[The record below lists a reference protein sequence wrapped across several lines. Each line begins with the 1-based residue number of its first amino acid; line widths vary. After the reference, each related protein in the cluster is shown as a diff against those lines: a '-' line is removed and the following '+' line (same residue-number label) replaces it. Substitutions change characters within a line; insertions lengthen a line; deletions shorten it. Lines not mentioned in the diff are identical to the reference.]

1 MPEIRLVDTTLRDGQ
16 QSLWACRMRTEA
28 MLPALPDLDAA
39 GYDAL
44 EFAVPT
50 AQFPRAVRDLK
61 EDPWDWLKLGTA
73 RARRTPLRL
82 HGAAKSQ
89 LTHVPRSVQK
99 RFLEMLAGLGI
110 ATARTSNSWN
120 NYDVLGRHVEVLA
133 SCGIK
138 TVVNLIYSVSPV
150 HTVEYYARKTREA
163 VRLSPY
169 RLCFKDVGGL
179 LTPEAARE
187 VFPVVVENAGGVPL
201 EFHAH
206 CSNGLAPYVALIA
219 AEHGFGFIHTAVP
232 PLSDGYSQ
240 PSVFTMVGNLR
251 ARGFTVDLDTAPLE
265 RVREHFS
272 RVAEI
277 EHLPVGE
284 PVAYD
289 ELLYKHQVPGGMI
302 SNMRYQLGQ
311 LGLEHR
317 LDEALEEVPRV
328 REDLGFPIMVTPLSQ
343 FVGSQAALNVVTG
356 QRYSTV
362 SDEIIEY
369 AHGHWGREAVEQ
381 MDPEVRERIL
391 DRPRARELRVK
402 EADEPSLE
410 EVRARFGGNVSDE
423 EMITRIFSGV
433 GMGPLDF
440 RTVNPDATYADVAPS
455 GRSFMEL
462 LQRASDDTEVRRFT
476 YSRGNSRVVIEK

>member
-1 MPEIRLVDTTLRDGQ
+1 MTEIRLVDTTLRDGQ
-16 QSLWACRMRTEA
+16 QSLWACRMRAEA
-28 MLPALPDLDAA
+28 MLPAVPDLDAA
-39 GYDAL
+39 GYDAI

-61 EDPWDWLKLGTA
+61 EDPWDWLKLGTS
-73 RARRTPLRL
+73 RAQRTPLRL

-99 RFLEMLAGLGI
+99 RFLEMLADLGI
-110 ATARTSNSWN
+110 TTARTSNSWN
-120 NYDVLGRHVEVLA
+120 DYDVLERHVRTLA
-133 SCGIK
+133 ECGIR

-163 VRLSPY
+163 VRRDPF
-169 RLCFKDVGGL
+169 RLCLKDVGGL

-187 VFPVVVENAGGVPL
+187 LFPVVVQNAGGVPL

-219 AEHGFGFIHTAVP
+219 AEHGFTYIHTAVP
-232 PLSDGYSQ
+232 PLADGFSQ
-240 PSVFTMVGNLR
+240 PSVFTTVSNLR

-265 RVREHFS
+265 RVSEHFT
-272 RVAEI
+272 RVAAAED
-277 EHLPVGE
+277 LPVGE
-284 PVAYD
+284 PLAYD
-289 ELLYKHQVPGGMI
+289 ELLYRHQVPGGMI
-302 SNMRYQLGQ
+302 SNIRYQLGQ
-311 LGLEHR
+311 VGLEHR

-381 MDPEVRERIL
+381 MDPEVREKIL
-391 DRPRARELRVK
+391 DRPRARQLRVK
-402 EADEPSLE
+402 EVDEPSLE
-410 EVRARFGGNVSDE
+410 EVRARFGGTVSDE
-423 EMITRIFSGV
+423 ELITRIFAGV
-433 GMGPLDF
+433 GTGALDF
-440 RTVNPDATYADVAPS
+440 RRVDPGASYAHVASS
-455 GRSFMEL
+455 GGSFL
-462 LQRASDDTEVRRFT
+462 DLVKRASDDPGVRRFE
-476 YSRGNSRVVIEK
+476 YSRGDARVVIEK